1 VAEGKLI
8 KRLVGERSL
17 PHLAAQR
24 MVMDD
29 PLTARSADVRMLLSR
44 KQSFTCKRPLSRP
57 AVVAAAF
64 AFAAMVVFGPSR
76 TLAQQQPLG
85 QFAPQQGA
93 PISQQQA
100 ASQFSPQNAATH
112 GVAVV
117 DISYIFKNHARF
129 KAAMEGM
136 KKEMDNIEAQLKA
149 KREEIAKLESK
160 RNSYNLGT
168 PEYKQLDEQLAKEM
182 ADFNLDMTRLRK
194 DFLDRE
200 AKEYYKTYQEVVDAV
215 GVYATQRNIGL
226 VIRFNADPV
235 DPNRREDVLRE
246 INKPVV
252 FQNRID
258 ITGEVLRSLNR
269 DVAVAQPGMQP
280 GMPNGGSM
288 IPRR

>member
-1 VAEGKLI
+1 M
-8 KRLVGERSL
+8 S
-17 PHLAAQR
+17 
-24 MVMDD
+24 
-29 PLTARSADVRMLLSR
+29 MLLSR
-44 KQSFTCKRPLSRP
+44 KQLFTGKRPPFLS
-57 AVVAAAF
+57 
-64 AFAAMVVFGPSR
+64 AFAAAAIALAAFSFDGQSS
-76 TLAQQQPLG
+76 LAQQFAPLG
-85 QFAPQQGA
+85 QQPMAPGA
-93 PISQQQA
+93 PNA
-100 ASQFSPQNAATH
+100 GQFSPQNAATH

-136 KKEMDNIEAQLKA
+136 KKEMENIEVQLKA
-149 KREEIAKLESK
+149 KRDEIAKVEAK
-160 RNSYNLGT
+160 RNSYNPGT
-168 PEYKQLDEQLAKEM
+168 PEFKQIDDELARGM
-182 ADFNLDMTRLRK
+182 AEFNLEMTRLRK

-215 GVYATQRNIGL
+215 GLYATQRNIGL

-258 ITGEVLRSLNR
+258 ITGEVLRALNR
-269 DVAVAQPGMQP
+269 DVAINPAAMQP
-280 GMPNGGSM
+280 GVPGGGTM